1 MTLKPLEDGNEKVI
15 DMEQKLS
22 MEHRMT
28 EVEERSKS
36 NTHRI
41 DAVEKK
47 QDNLD
52 KLVGAVEIL
61 ADREK
66 RVEGDVKE
74 IKDHGQNGRGTV
86 KCFLVDVNR
95 EDEIHHWLVYVDILK
110 NGEIWQIDAGKW
122 VEKK

>member
-1 MTLKPLEDGNEKVI
+1 MKKLLVAILIMMFVLSGCKEKPDEIKETVIEYVEDQYSFGTGS
-15 DMEQKLS
+15 DY
-22 MEHRMT
+22 
-28 EVEERSKS
+28 
-36 NTHRI
+36 
-41 DAVEKK
+41 AY
-47 QDNLD
+47 
-52 KLVGAVEIL
+52 
-61 ADREK
+61 
-66 RVEGDVKE
+66 DVKE